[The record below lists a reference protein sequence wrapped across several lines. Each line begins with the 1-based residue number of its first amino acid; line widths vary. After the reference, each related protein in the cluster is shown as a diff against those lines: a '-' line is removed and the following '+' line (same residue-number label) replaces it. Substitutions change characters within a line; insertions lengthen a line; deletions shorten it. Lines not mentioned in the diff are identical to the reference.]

1 MSFLNE
7 ILVVDFSQFLSG
19 PSASLTLADLG
30 ARVIK
35 IERPVTGDI
44 CRELYV
50 SDVVI
55 DGESSIFQAINRS
68 KESYTAD
75 LKNGVDLLKIRK
87 LLKYADVV
95 IHNFRPG
102 VMERLG
108 LDYESVKQ
116 LNPSVVYGSISGF
129 GTEGPWKGLPGQDL
143 LLQSTTGIAMLNGT
157 AHENPTPLGV
167 SIVDILSGAHLAQ
180 GILSLLYQ
188 TMISGEG
195 GKVEVSM
202 LESALDFQF
211 ELLTCYYNDGGELPQ
226 RSEVNGGHPYVGAP
240 YGIYKTAD
248 SWLAL
253 AMTDI
258 VRLGQLTDC
267 YALLAYTNSNEWFT
281 QRDAI
286 KQVLAAHLQQRATKE
301 WLAVLEPADIWC
313 SEVLDYAALRNHPA
327 YKELEM
333 EMTVKNSNGTV
344 ITTTRCPFRVDGQL
358 LISKTG
364 APLLGEHTM
373 AIDKEFG
380 LNQLQK
386 EGAVVS

>member
-1 MSFLNE
+1 MSFLND

-19 PSASLTLADLG
+19 PSASLTLADMG

-68 KESYTAD
+68 KASYTAD
-75 LKNGVDLLKIRK
+75 LKNETDLLKIRK

-108 LDYESVKQ
+108 LDYEAVKE

-129 GTEGPWKGLPGQDL
+129 GTEGPWKEQPGQDL
-143 LLQSTTGIAMLNGT
+143 LLQSITGITLLNNT
-157 AHENPTPLGV
+157 AYENPTPLGV

-188 TMISGEG
+188 RFISGEG
-195 GKVEVSM
+195 GEVQVSM

-211 ELLTCYYNDGGELPQ
+211 ELLTCYYNDGNELPQ
-226 RSEVNGGHPYVGAP
+226 RSAVNGGHPYVGAP

-267 YALLAYTNSNEWFT
+267 YALLAYADNDEWYT

-286 KQVLAAHLQQRATKE
+286 KQVLAAHLQQRPTSE
-301 WLAVLEPADIWC
+301 WLAILEPADIWC
-313 SEVLDYAALRNHPA
+313 SEVLDYTDLRNHPA

-333 EMTVKNSNGTV
+333 EMTVKNSNGTA
-344 ITTTRCPFRVDGQL
+344 ITTTRCPFKMDGQL
-358 LISKTG
+358 LTSTTG
-364 APLLGEHTM
+364 APLLGEHT
-373 AIDKEFG
+373 AAVDKEFG

>member
-1 MSFLNE
+1 MSFLNNM
-7 ILVVDFSQFLSG
+7 LVVDFSQFLSG

-35 IERPVTGDI
+35 IERPDTGDI

-68 KESYTAD
+68 KESYVAD
-75 LKNGVDLLKIRK
+75 LKNATDLGKIKK
-87 LLKYADVV
+87 LLKRAEVV

-108 LDYESVKQ
+108 LDYETVKQ

-129 GTEGPWKGLPGQDL
+129 GAEGPWKDLPGQDL
-143 LLQSTTGIAMLNGT
+143 LLQSATGITLLNNT

-188 TMISGEG
+188 KMVSGEG
-195 GKVEVSM
+195 GEVQVSM

-211 ELLTCYYNDGGELPQ
+211 ELLTCYYNDGNELPQ

-267 YALLAYTNSNEWFT
+267 YALLAYTNSDEWFT

-286 KQVLAAHLQQRATKE
+286 KQVLAAHLQQRSTKE

-313 SEVLDYAALRNHPA
+313 SEVLNYMELRSHPA
-327 YKELEM
+327 YKELDM

-344 ITTTRCPFRVDGQL
+344 ITTTRCPFKIDGQL
-358 LISKTG
+358 LTGTTG
-364 APLLGEHTM
+364 APLLGEHTS